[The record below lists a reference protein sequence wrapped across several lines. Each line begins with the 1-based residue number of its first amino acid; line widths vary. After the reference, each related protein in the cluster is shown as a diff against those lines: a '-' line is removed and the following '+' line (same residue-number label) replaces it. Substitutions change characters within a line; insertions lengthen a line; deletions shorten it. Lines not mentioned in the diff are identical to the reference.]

1 MFFFAFFWAFF
12 ASSLTPPT
20 EIGNIWPPKGINTFN
35 ALEVPLVNTLI
46 LLSSGA
52 SVTYAHHAIAAGLK
66 TDAVFGLILTVFLAF
81 IFTISCSKDDP
92 DAVNEQEFI
101 SNVILTIESADG
113 TSQTVDWDLSEM
125 NSQTINLKVNTD
137 HNVGIRFIN
146 SSDPNDIEDLTLEVI
161 AEADEHQVFY
171 EFADVSVNVTSA
183 SNDTKDGGR
192 GVLLNSVWNASSIG
206 TGLVRVYL
214 IHEPTNF
221 NATTRDGLGGNN
233 DVAIDIPVSIVE

>member
-1 MFFFAFFWAFF
+1 MKLYTKFSKA
-12 ASSLTPPT
+12 
-20 EIGNIWPPKGINTFN
+20 K
-35 ALEVPLVNTLI
+35 I
-46 LLSSGA
+46 L
-52 SVTYAHHAIAAGLK
+52 
-66 TDAVFGLILTVFLAF
+66 FLAF

-101 SNVILTIESADG
+101 SNVLMTIDSADG

-146 SSDPNDIEDLTLEVI
+146 SSDPNDIEDVTLEVI
-161 AEADEHQVFY
+161 EEADEHQVFF
-171 EFADVSVNVTSA
+171 EFADISVNVTSA
-183 SNDTKDGGR
+183 SNDTKDGSR
-192 GVLLNSVWNASSIG
+192 GVLLNSVWNASSTG

-214 IHEPTNF
+214 IHQPTNF
-221 NATTRDGLGGNN
+221 NATTREGMGGFN

>member
-1 MFFFAFFWAFF
+1 MKFY
-12 ASSLTPPT
+12 T
-20 EIGNIWPPKGINTFN
+20 KFN
-35 ALEVPLVNTLI
+35 GAKTL
-46 LLSSGA
+46 
-52 SVTYAHHAIAAGLK
+52 
-66 TDAVFGLILTVFLAF
+66 FLAF
-81 IFTISCSKDDP
+81 IFIISCSKDDP

-101 SNVILTIESADG
+101 SNVLMTIESADG

-146 SSDPNDIEDLTLEVI
+146 SSDPTDVEEITLEI
-161 AEADEHQVFY
+161 IDEADEHQVFF

-183 SNDTKDGGR
+183 SNDTKDGSR
-192 GVLLNSVWNASSIG
+192 GVLLNSVWNARSTG

-214 IHEPTNF
+214 IHQPTNF
-221 NATTRDGLGGNN
+221 NATTREGMGGFN